1 MSGPSVRSKWEGRN
15 HTKYLQWREL
25 VTQAMEELRW
35 GGEPKRSTVS
45 PRWVTHVLPSSRQ
58 SSWHGTSTCKG
69 PEAGRRWCGGRD
81 RRAGALIMKGGWHER
96 GQEGWPEAR
105 L

>member
-45 PRWVTHVLPSSRQ
+45 PRWVTMYYPARGRAPGMGPAHAKALRQ
-58 SSWHGTSTCKG
+58 
-69 PEAGRRWCGGRD
+69 EEGGVV
-81 RRAGALIMKGGWHER
+81 EETE
-96 GQEGWPEAR
+96 GQGH
-105 L
+105 